1 MALTVGTR
9 LGPYEIV
16 AAIGAG
22 GMGEVYRARDTRLN
36 RDVAIKVLPES
47 FAADPD
53 PSTAST
59 GSGQADSAGSTG
71 SPQAGSPQ
79 AGSPQAG
86 SGSSRAKSRDERR
99 ARFEREAQA
108 VAALS
113 HPNILAIFDTGVNAG
128 QLYVVTELL
137 EGETLRDALQTGAL
151 PVRKAVD
158 IAVQIAHGLAAAHDK
173 HLVHRD
179 LKPENVF
186 LLEDG
191 QVKIL
196 DFGLARQVV
205 AGTGAT
211 GTVAA
216 LTDPGTVMGTVGYMA
231 PEQVRGQA
239 VDARTDLF
247 ALGAVLY
254 EMLSGQRAFR
264 RDTTADTMFAIV
276 KEDPPDLLT
285 ARADL
290 SPDLDRIVRHCLE
303 KNPNE
308 RFQTARDVAFA
319 LGGLSGSGPSSPR
332 EINPSVARPSNVW
345 RLRLA
350 IAALGLLV
358 IALAWAGWRLNRSE
372 RAPLVVRFLQPPPDD
387 MSIGQGGVGPPGAI
401 AVSPDGSR
409 IAFVGYA
416 SDGSGLWIRRLD
428 QTTAT
433 YLEGSKGAGYP
444 FWSAD
449 GQFLAFCHGKKLKKV
464 PRDGGTP
471 QPIADCGNPRS
482 AGTWT
487 QDNTIM
493 FVPQYYG
500 PLVRVSASGTTPQV
514 ALSVLAPKGEIRH
527 LVLLPDGERFL
538 FVLRGEAPN
547 GDDDGVFVGST
558 RSPETRSVIK
568 GRSNGLALAR
578 GSLLF
583 TQNGT
588 LVSAPFDAGSTNLTG
603 DVTQIA
609 PNVAAFSASEA
620 GTLAYFAT
628 PRGINLSERVA
639 WFSRDGTRLRTTGE
653 PGTIVDPRISPDGL
667 QFAIARRNEAGVSDL
682 WTYDVAGGAGAG
694 TRVTLDGG
702 VMPVWSPDGGSL
714 LYSGSVG
721 IHRISLG
728 GDASAGPMPGMP
740 TGADP
745 EDWSPDGRFVAF
757 QTTEAKADLHIVPAE
772 GGTVIPVGITPYSE
786 MRGRFSPDSRWIAY
800 MSDESGRY
808 EIYVKPVPGPG
819 PRRQVSTGGGDYP
832 VWGPGG
838 KEIYYRSPESVL
850 TAQPVNGSGS
860 TFVVAGTPQT
870 LFKMTGVAWNFLF
883 DTHDGKQ
890 FVMVVPSERDPSPLT
905 IVVNWTPSKH

>member
-1 MALTVGTR
+1 MALTIGTR
-9 LGPYEIV
+9 LGPYQII

-22 GMGEVYRARDTRLN
+22 GMGEVYKARDTRLN

-47 FAADPD
+47 LAADPD
-53 PSTAST
+53 PST
-59 GSGQADSAGSTG
+59 
-71 SPQAGSPQ
+71 
-79 AGSPQAG
+79 G

-113 HPNILAIFDTGVNAG
+113 HPNILAIFDTGASDN

-137 EGETLRDALQTGAL
+137 EGETLRDALQDGAL

-173 HLVHRD
+173 QLVHRD

-186 LLEDG
+186 LLADG

-205 AGTGAT
+205 TGTGAT

-264 RDTTADTMFAIV
+264 RDTGADTMFAIV

-290 SPDLDRIVRHCLE
+290 SPALDRIVRHCLE

-332 EINPSVARPSNVW
+332 EIAREIDGAAARPARVW

-350 IAALGLLV
+350 IAALCLLV
-358 IALAWAGWRLNRSE
+358 IALGWAGWRLSRPGA
-372 RAPLVVRFLQPPPDD
+372 APLIVRFRQPPPEDR
-387 MSIGQGGVGPPGAI
+387 SIGLGVVGPPGAI
-401 AVSPDGSR
+401 AVSPDGTR
-409 IAFVGYA
+409 IAFVGFA
-416 SDGSGLWIRRLD
+416 GDARGLWIRRLD
-428 QTTAT
+428 EATAT
-433 YLEGSKGAGYP
+433 HIEGTKDARYP

-449 GQFLAFCHGKKLKKV
+449 GQFLAFCDNSTLKKM

-471 QPIADCGNPRS
+471 QPIADCPIPRS
-482 AGTWT
+482 GGTWLR
-487 QDNTIM
+487 DDSIL
-493 FVPQYYG
+493 FVPDYDG
-500 PLVRVSASGTTPQV
+500 PLVRVSASGTTPRV
-514 ALSVLAPKGEIRH
+514 ALSMHAPKGEIRH
-527 LVLLPDGERFL
+527 LLLLPDGEQFL
-538 FVLRGEAPN
+538 FVLRGDAPD
-547 GDDDGVFVGST
+547 GADDGVFVGST
-558 RSPETRSVIK
+558 RSPETHPIVK
-568 GRSNGLALAR
+568 GRSNGLAMVR
-578 GSLLF
+578 GALLF

-588 LVSAPFDAGSTNLTG
+588 LVSQPFDAESASLTG
-603 DVTQIA
+603 EVTQIA

-628 PRGINLSERVA
+628 PRGLNLSQQIA
-639 WFSRDGTRLRTTGE
+639 WFSRDGTRIKTTGD
-653 PGTIVDPRISPDGL
+653 PGTIMDPRLSPDGS
-667 QFAIARRNEAGVSDL
+667 QVAVAQRNERGVADL
-682 WTYDVAGGAGAG
+682 WTYDIARNAG
-694 TRVTLDGG
+694 TKVTLNGG
-702 VMPVWSPDGGSL
+702 VGPVWSPDGGSL
-714 LYSGSVG
+714 LYLSNRGS
-721 IHRISLG
+721 HRVSLG

-740 TGADP
+740 EGAMP

-757 QTTEAKADLHIVPAE
+757 RTRPGQDDFFMIPAE
-772 GGTVIPVGITPYSE
+772 GGTVIPVGTTKFNERY
-786 MRGRFSPDSRWIAY
+786 GRFSPDSRWIAY
-800 MSDESGRY
+800 SSAESGRY
-808 EIYVKPVPGPG
+808 EVYVKPVPGPG
-819 PRRQVSTGGGDYP
+819 PRRQVSTGGGAYP

-838 KEIYYRSPESVL
+838 KEIYYRDPKSML
-850 TAQPVNGSGS
+850 MDQPVDGSGS
-860 TFVVAGTPQT
+860 AFVVAGAPQT
-870 LFKMTGVAWNFLF
+870 LFTMTGVAWNTLF
-883 DTHDGKQ
+883 DTHDGRQ
-890 FVMVVPSERDPSPLT
+890 FVMVLESERDPSPLT
-905 IVVNWTPSKH
+905 IVVNWTPPKR

>member
-1 MALTVGTR
+1 MALTAGTR

-16 AAIGAG
+16 GPLGAG

-53 PSTAST
+53 PST
-59 GSGQADSAGSTG
+59 DSAGST
-71 SPQAGSPQ
+71 GSPQ

-108 VAALS
+108 IAALS

-137 EGETLRDALQTGAL
+137 EGETLRDALKIGAL

-158 IAVQIAHGLAAAHDK
+158 IAVQIAHGLGAAHDK
-173 HLVHRD
+173 HIVHRD

-196 DFGLARQVV
+196 DFGLARQV
-205 AGTGAT
+205 ATGTGAT

-216 LTDPGTVMGTVGYMA
+216 MTDPGTVMGTVGYMA

-264 RDTTADTMFAIV
+264 RDTAADTMFAIV

-290 SPDLDRIVRHCLE
+290 SPALDRIVRHCLE

-319 LGGLSGSGPSSPR
+319 LGGLPGSGPSSPR
-332 EINPSVARPSNVW
+332 EISPRVARPSRAW

-350 IAALGLLV
+350 IAALCLLV
-358 IALAWAGWRLNRSE
+358 AALAWAGWRLSRPGA
-372 RAPLVVRFLQPPPDD
+372 APLVVRFIQPPPED
-387 MSIGQGGVGPPGAI
+387 MSIGQGAVGPPGAI

-409 IAFVGYA
+409 IAFVGYG
-416 SDGSGLWIRRLD
+416 SDGSGLWLRRLD

-433 YLEGSKGAGYP
+433 LIEGTRGAKYP

-449 GQFLAFCHGKKLKKV
+449 GQFLAFCDATALKKV

-471 QPIADCGNPRS
+471 QPIASCSNPRS
-482 AGTWT
+482 AGAWAH
-487 QDNTIM
+487 DNTIM
-493 FVPQYYG
+493 FVPQYDG
-500 PLVRVSASGTTPQV
+500 PLVRVSASGATAPE
-514 ALSVLAPKGEIRH
+514 ALSMRAPTGWIRH
-527 LVLLPDGERFL
+527 LVFLPDGERFL
-538 FVLRGEAPN
+538 FVLRGDAPN
-547 GDDDGVFVGST
+547 GEDDGVFVGST
-558 RSPETRSVIK
+558 RAPETQRVIK
-568 GRSNGLALAR
+568 GRSNGLAMAR
-578 GSLLF
+578 GSLFF

-588 LVSAPFDAGSTNLTG
+588 LVSAPFDAGSATLTG
-603 DVTQIA
+603 EVTQIA

-620 GTLAYFAT
+620 GSLAYFAT
-628 PRGINLSERVA
+628 PRGINLSQQIA
-639 WFSRDGTRLRTTGE
+639 WFSRDGTRLKTTGD
-653 PGTIVDPRISPDGL
+653 PGTIVDPQISPDGL
-667 QFAIARRNEAGVSDL
+667 QLAVARRSEGGVADL
-682 WTYDVAGGAGAG
+682 WTYDVARDAG
-694 TRVTLDGG
+694 TRVTFNGG
-702 VMPVWSPDGGSL
+702 VEPVWSRDGGSL
-714 LYSGSVG
+714 LYLGGTAAG
-721 IHRISLG
+721 IHRVSLG
-728 GDASAGPMPGMP
+728 GDATAGPMPGMP
-740 TGADP
+740 TDAEP
-745 EDWSPDGRFVAF
+745 QDWSRNTRFVAVRIRGS
-757 QTTEAKADLHIVPAE
+757 QDDLLIVPAE
-772 GGTVIPVGITPYSE
+772 GGTAIPVGITPFSE
-786 MRGRFSPDSRWIAY
+786 GNGRFSPDSRWIAY
-800 MSDESGRY
+800 VSNESGGN
-808 EIYVKPVPGPG
+808 EVYVKPVPGPG
-819 PRRQVSTGGGDYP
+819 PQKQVSTGGGDYP
-832 VWGPGG
+832 VWDPDG
-838 KEIYYRSPESVL
+838 KEIYYRSPESML
-850 TAQPVNGSGS
+850 TAQSVNGSGS
-860 TFVVAGTPQT
+860 TFVVVGTPQT

-905 IVVNWTPSKH
+905 VVVNWTPPTR

>member
-9 LGPYEIV
+9 FGPYEIV

-22 GMGEVYRARDTRLN
+22 GMGEVFRARDTRLN

-47 FAADPD
+47 FAADP
-53 PSTAST
+53 
-59 GSGQADSAGSTG
+59 
-71 SPQAGSPQ
+71 
-79 AGSPQAG
+79 
-86 SGSSRAKSRDERR
+86 ERR

-113 HPNILAIFDTGVNAG
+113 HPNILAIFDTGVHPSAG
-128 QLYVVTELL
+128 SAGSPQAGSGQALLYVVTELL
-137 EGETLRDALQTGAL
+137 EGETLRDALKTGAL

-158 IAVQIAHGLAAAHDK
+158 IAVHIAHGLAAAHDK

-186 LLEDG
+186 LLKDG

-205 AGTGAT
+205 TGTGAT

-216 LTDPGTVMGTVGYMA
+216 LTDAGTVMGTVGYMA

-254 EMLSGQRAFR
+254 EMLSGQRAFQ
-264 RDTTADTMFAIV
+264 RDTAADTMFAIAR
-276 KEDPPDLLT
+276 EDPPNLLT
-285 ARADL
+285 ARAEL
-290 SPDLDRIVRHCLE
+290 SPALDRVVRHCLE

-319 LGGLSGSGPSSPR
+319 LDGLSGSGPSSPR
-332 EINPSVARPSNVW
+332 EIDRPVARPSRVW
-345 RLRLA
+345 RHRLA
-350 IAALGLLV
+350 IAALGLLL
-358 IALAWAGWRLNRSE
+358 IALAWAGWRLSRPGA
-372 RAPLVVRFLQPPPDD
+372 APLVVRFIQPPPEDI
-387 MSIGQGGVGPPGAI
+387 SIGQGAVGPPGAI
-401 AVSPDGSR
+401 AVSPDGTR
-409 IAFVGYA
+409 IAFVGFASYA
-416 SDGSGLWIRRLD
+416 GGLWIRRLD
-428 QTTAT
+428 ETTAT
-433 YLEGSKGAGYP
+433 YIAGTTGARYP

-449 GQFLAFCHGKKLKKV
+449 GQFLAFCHEKKLKKV

-471 QPIADCGNPRS
+471 QPIGDCANPRG

-487 QDNTIM
+487 RDNTIM
-493 FVPQYYG
+493 FVPEYDG
-500 PLVRVSASGTTPQV
+500 PVVRVSASGTTAAV
-514 ALSVLAPKGEIRH
+514 ALSVHAPTGWIRH

-538 FVLRGEAPN
+538 FVLRGEAPD
-547 GDDDGVFVGST
+547 GADDGVYVGST
-558 RSPETRSVIK
+558 RSPETHRIVN
-568 GRSNGLALAR
+568 GRSNGLALAL
-578 GSLLF
+578 GSLFF

-588 LVSAPFDAGSTNLTG
+588 LVSGAFDARSATLTG

-628 PRGINLSERVA
+628 PRGVNLSQRIT

-667 QFAIARRNEAGVSDL
+667 QLAVARRNERGVADI
-682 WTYDVAGGAGAG
+682 WTYDVARGAG
-694 TRVTLDGG
+694 TPATLNGG

-714 LYSGSVG
+714 LYFGSAG
-721 IHRISLG
+721 ILRMSLG

-740 TGADP
+740 TGAGP
-745 EDWSPDGRFVAF
+745 EDWSADGRFVAF
-757 QTTEAKADLHIVPAE
+757 GTTVSKDDLHIVPAE
-772 GGTVIPVGITPYSE
+772 GRTVIPVGITPYSE
-786 MRGRFSPDSRWIAY
+786 MRGRLSPNSRWIAY
-800 MSDESGRY
+800 MSNESGRY

-832 VWGPGG
+832 VWGPDG
-838 KEIYYRSPESVL
+838 KEIYYRSPESML

-860 TFVVAGTPQT
+860 TFVVVGTPQT
-870 LFKMTGVAWNFLF
+870 LFKMTGVAQNFLF

-890 FVMVVPSERDPSPLT
+890 FVMAVPSERDPSPLT
-905 IVVNWTPSKH
+905 VVVNWTPPKR